1 VAVVVASEFVF
12 FLASSL
18 SPSSSSLS
26 GRFLIGAFMVA
37 LKGLL
42 FSLLDS
48 EFDACC
54 CCVVV
59 VVVIIGCIATDMMNV
74 CFWKSVDIFGHP
86 KPLRAATSVW
96 AHVKP

>member
-1 VAVVVASEFVF
+1 
-12 FLASSL
+12 
-18 SPSSSSLS
+18 
-26 GRFLIGAFMVA
+26 MVA

-54 CCVVV
+54 CVV
-59 VVVIIGCIATDMMNV
+59 VVVIIGCIATDMMM
-74 CFWKSVDIFGHP
+74 FTFGKVSTFSATP

-96 AHVKP
+96 AHV